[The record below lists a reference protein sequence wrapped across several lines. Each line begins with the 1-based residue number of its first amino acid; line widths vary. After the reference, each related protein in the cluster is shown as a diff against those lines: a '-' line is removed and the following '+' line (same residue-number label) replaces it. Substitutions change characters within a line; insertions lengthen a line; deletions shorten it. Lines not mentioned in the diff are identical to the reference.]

1 MLLNCIPEAHPRD
14 EVEQKSFRL
23 GAIIPRLGP
32 RQESLKDLRPE
43 GGEVGVVV
51 RVAEC
56 EEVDGPQQGER

>member
-1 MLLNCIPEAHPRD
+1 MLLNCHPEAHPRD

-23 GAIIPRLGP
+23 GAIPRLGP
-32 RQESLKDLRPE
+32 RQESLKDLRSE

-51 RVAEC
+51 RVAEG